1 MSTDMRLDDSYQ
13 LTAQANGDAA
23 LISGDDCFMQ
33 TLRMEAASNEGD
45 LWYDPD
51 WGWSLLDFGGRQ
63 QDELVEL
70 EVEQRVRQKLRQHEE
85 IDVGSIEVKAS
96 WSEDAITVTIR
107 FRRMSSN
114 ELLRLNVN
122 IGRTEIEV
130 IPVA

>member
-1 MSTDMRLDDSYQ
+1 MIDVRLDDNYQ
-13 LTAQANGDAA
+13 IAAQANGDAA
-23 LISGDDCFMQ
+23 LISDDDCYMQ
-33 TLRMEAASNEGD
+33 ALRVEAASNEGD

-70 EVEQRVRQKLRQHEE
+70 EVEQRIRQKLRQHEE
-85 IDVGSIEVKAS
+85 IDVGSIDVAAS
-96 WSEDAITVTIR
+96 WGEDAISAIVR
-107 FRRMSSN
+107 FRRLGGD
-114 ELLRLNVN
+114 ELRQLNVN

>member
-1 MSTDMRLDDSYQ
+1 MIDMRLDDNYQ
-13 LTAQANGDAA
+13 LAVQANGDAA

-33 TLRMEAASNEGD
+33 TLRIEAASSEGD

-85 IDVGSIEVKAS
+85 IDVGSIDVTAS
-96 WSEDAITVTIR
+96 WSGDAIGVTVR
-107 FRRMSSN
+107 FRRLGSD
-114 ELLRLNVN
+114 ELRQLNVN

-130 IPVA
+130 ITIA